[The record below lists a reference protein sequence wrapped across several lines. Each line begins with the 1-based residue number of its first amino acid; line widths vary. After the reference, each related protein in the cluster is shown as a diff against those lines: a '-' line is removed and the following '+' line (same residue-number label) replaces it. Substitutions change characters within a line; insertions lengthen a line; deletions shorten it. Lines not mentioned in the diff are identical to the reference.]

1 MFKRLLTAANSIAI
15 AVEVAVADVRTV
27 LISVLVGSALP
38 SQNMPPG
45 QGKQIDVSICLY
57 KG

>member
-1 MFKRLLTAANSIAI
+1 VFRRLLTAASSMAI
-15 AVEVAVADVRTV
+15 SVDVAAGDVRTV
-27 LISVLVGSALP
+27 LMSVLVGSALP

-45 QGKQIDVSICLY
+45 QGRQIDVSICLY